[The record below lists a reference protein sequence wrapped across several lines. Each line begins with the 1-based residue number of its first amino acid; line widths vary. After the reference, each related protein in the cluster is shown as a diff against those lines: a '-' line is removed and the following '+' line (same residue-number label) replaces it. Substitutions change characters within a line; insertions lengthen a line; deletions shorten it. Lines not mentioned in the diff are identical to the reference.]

1 MVNGQTISDLQS
13 MVHEPQA
20 NCELLRR
27 IQNLNSK
34 LYNIMKPA
42 HAIFIYS
49 ISSKS
54 KFVVGYINIPK
65 QKS

>member
-1 MVNGQTISDLQS
+1 
-13 MVHEPQA
+13 
-20 NCELLRR
+20 
-27 IQNLNSK
+27 
-34 LYNIMKPA
+34 MKPA

-65 QKS
+65 QKSWMYKTNVASVMSVTSLHHNETNITAVWNVQNPHT